1 MKINHNISALVANG
15 HLKKTNKAL
24 DRSLERL
31 SSGYRINRAADDSAG
46 MAISQKMKTQIRG
59 LEQSSRNASDGISVI
74 QTAEGALTEV
84 EAMLQRARELSVQAA
99 NGTNTPEDRE
109 AIQKEIDQLKG
120 EIKQISDDTEFNKKT
135 LLNGDLD
142 RKSYSS
148 NTKVKLI
155 SLTDEV
161 NSEKYKV
168 TVIKEGEAAKVSGTA
183 VSPTAAF
190 TQDGS
195 ILINGE
201 EIEIKAG
208 ETWEQAMT
216 DIMTV
221 CDRVGIS
228 LNIEDE
234 MQADGTTPTGKKI
247 LNFTANEAGDH
258 RTVDIKCADPTLS
271 QELGITTQSKTGTN
285 AEVSLGSNGAE
296 KAANGF
302 TATTTATA
310 KGNIVTITDQNGFEM
325 KLEILEG
332 AADAANAPAG
342 GAAGEAEI
350 TVLNAGPMTL
360 QIGANEGQTVDVS
373 IPEISPRTL
382 FIENLNVLTQDGASE
397 GISTLDSAIEMVSSI
412 RAKLGAYQNRMEHA
426 IANLDVSSE
435 NLTEAL
441 SRIEDVDMAE
451 EMATFTQK
459 NVLAQAGVSML
470 SQANERPQQVL
481 SLLQ

>member
-15 HLKKTNKAL
+15 HLSNTNKAL
-24 DRSLERL
+24 DKSLERL

-109 AIQKEIDQLKG
+109 AIQSEIEQLKS
-120 EIKQISDDTEFNKKT
+120 EIQRISDDTEFNKKS

-142 RKSYSS
+142 RKTYSD
-148 NTKVKLI
+148 NTKINLVSLSDKVNSQQYKI
-155 SLTDEV
+155 TVTQEGGAASLTAGAAPAVPASGMV
-161 NSEKYKV
+161 N
-168 TVIKEGEAAKVSGTA
+168 EGT
-183 VSPTAAF
+183 
-190 TQDGS
+190 

-201 EIEIKAG
+201 EVKIKKG
-208 ETWEQAMT
+208 ESLNEALT
-216 DIMTV
+216 DIKKV
-221 CDRVGIS
+221 CDRVGIKVDYNANK
-228 LNIEDE
+228 LV
-234 MQADGTTPTGKKI
+234 
-247 LNFTANEAGDH
+247 FTANETGSH
-258 RTVDIKCADPTLS
+258 RSIEVKAEAALAT
-271 QELGITTQSKTGTN
+271 ELGLPTGESTGTD
-285 AEVSLGSNGAE
+285 AEISLTTGG
-296 KAANGF
+296 GF
-302 TATTTATA
+302 TATTTYIA
-310 KGNIVTITDQNGFEM
+310 KGNLVTITDQDGFEM
-325 KLEILEG
+325 QIEISKG
-332 AADAANAPAG
+332 ATANAG
-342 GAAGEAEI
+342 GVANI
-350 TVLNAGPMTL
+350 TVLDAGPMTL
-360 QIGANEGQTVDVS
+360 QIGANEGQTVDISVPEVS
-373 IPEISPRTL
+373 PKTL
-382 FIENLNVLTQDGASE
+382 GIENLNVLTASGASE
-397 GISTLDSAIEMVSSI
+397 GITILDEAIEMVSSI

-426 IANLDVSSE
+426 IANLDVAAE

-451 EMATFTQK
+451 EMATYTQK

>member
-15 HLKKTNKAL
+15 HLSNTNKAL
-24 DRSLERL
+24 DKSLERL

-109 AIQKEIDQLKG
+109 AIQSEIEQLKS
-120 EIKQISDDTEFNKKT
+120 EIQRISDDTEFNKKS

-142 RKSYSS
+142 RKTYSD
-148 NTKVKLI
+148 NTKVKLV
-155 SLTDEV
+155 SLSDKV
-161 NSEKYKV
+161 NSQQYKITV
-168 TVIKEGEAAKVSGTA
+168 TQEGRAAELIAGAAPAVPASGMVNEGT
-183 VSPTAAF
+183 
-190 TQDGS
+190 

-201 EIEIKAG
+201 EVTIKKGESLDEALTEIKK
-208 ETWEQAMT
+208 
-216 DIMTV
+216 V
-221 CDRVGIS
+221 CDRVGVNVDYS
-228 LNIEDE
+228 GNGRLV
-234 MQADGTTPTGKKI
+234 
-247 LNFTANEAGDH
+247 FTANEAGSH
-258 RTVDIKCADPTLS
+258 RSIDIKASAALAT
-271 QELGITTQSKTGTN
+271 ELGLPTGESTGTDAKISVKTN
-285 AEVSLGSNGAE
+285 VAGVDTVND
-296 KAANGF
+296 GF
-302 TATTTATA
+302 TSTTTYIA
-310 KGNIVTITDQNGFEM
+310 KGNLVTITDQDGFEM
-325 KLEILEG
+325 QIEISEG
-332 AADAANAPAG
+332 AAANAG
-342 GAAGEAEI
+342 GVANI
-350 TVLNAGPMTL
+350 TVLDAGPMTL
-360 QIGANEGQTVDVS
+360 QIGANEGQTVDISVPEVS
-373 IPEISPRTL
+373 PKTL
-382 FIENLNVLTQDGASE
+382 GIENLNVLTASGASE
-397 GISTLDSAIEMVSSI
+397 GITILDEAIEMVSSI

-426 IANLDVSSE
+426 IANLDVAAE

-451 EMATFTQK
+451 EMATYTQK